1 MRCFVM
7 PSPNIVCPRRKA
19 VNQILAADPCFGCI
33 FSTLQRQAPGLI
45 LTNRARDNIAV
56 GYMLKFPLSQK
67 LFRLLAHDQSLG
79 PVELNR
85 QRETLKQTRITC
97 RC

>member
-1 MRCFVM
+1 
-7 PSPNIVCPRRKA
+7 
-19 VNQILAADPCFGCI
+19 
-33 FSTLQRQAPGLI
+33 
-45 LTNRARDNIAV
+45 
-56 GYMLKFPLSQK
+56 LSQK